1 MQIELKKQDNDD
13 KLNLLSSNINEIR
26 SNMIN
31 ETKIISSVVK
41 KQNNDITSAICI
53 KVSNLRKEGYENFRE
68 WLKEVNNVYV
78 GRRGRIFI
86 NKEIF
91 HFSGSKWSNPY
102 KVSENHYSLDESISL
117 YKQHLITSGLIDNV
131 EELRGKNLGC
141 FCDQKQICHA
151 QVLVDILEKEKKED
165 NTLKILSWNVNG
177 IRSNVLSE
185 GKLGSSGWKKELTI
199 ETDLG
204 RLIKDHNPDVICLQ
218 ETKTDDK
225 ISESIKIPNY
235 YQYWSNSL
243 KAGYAGV
250 TVWSKIEPKKVM
262 NIIPNVELDK
272 DSSGRI
278 LVLHFDNFILIN
290 TYSPNSGTN
299 FTYRTEVWDVE
310 IRKYLKKLK
319 EEGKNVIWCGDLN
332 VSVEE
337 IDVHKG
343 VDENV
348 AGFTKEERS
357 NFKEI
362 LKEGYVDT
370 MRYLNPEEKGLYTW
384 WNLRVPTCR
393 VKNIGMRLDYFVV
406 SEKIVKNVKKSEIL
420 RDYGKKMEEKMAL
433 SDHAPIMLTI
443 NKM

>member
-1 MQIELKKQDNDD
+1 
-13 KLNLLSSNINEIR
+13 
-26 SNMIN
+26 
-31 ETKIISSVVK
+31 VVK
-41 KQNNDITSAICI
+41 KQNNDITSAVCI
-53 KVSNLRKEGYENFRE
+53 KVSKLRKEGYENFKE
-68 WLKEVNNVYV
+68 WLIDDNNVYV
-78 GRRGRIFI
+78 GRTGRIFI

-91 HFSGSKWSNPY
+91 HFTGSKWCNPY
-102 KVSENHYSLDESISL
+102 KVSENHYSLDESIGL

-131 EELRGKNLGC
+131 EELRGKKLGC

-185 GKLGSSGWKKELTI
+185 GKLGSYGWKKELTN

-225 ISESIKIPNY
+225 ISNNIKIPNY
-235 YQYWSNSL
+235 HQYWSNSL
-243 KAGYAGV
+243 KAGYGGV

-262 NIIPNVELDK
+262 KIIPNLELDK

-278 LVLHFDNFILIN
+278 LVLYFDNFILIN

-348 AGFTKEERS
+348 AGFTKEERN

-370 MRYLNPEEKGLYTW
+370 MRYLNPEVEGLYTW

-393 VKNIGMRLDYFVV
+393 VRNIGMRLDYFVV
-406 SEKIVKNVKKSEIL
+406 SENIVRNVKKSEIL
-420 RDYGKKMEEKMAL
+420 KEYGMKTEEKMAL

>member
-13 KLNLLSSNINEIR
+13 KLNVLSGN
-26 SNMIN
+26 IN
-31 ETKIISSVVK
+31 ETKIISSVIK
-41 KQNNDITSAICI
+41 KQNNDNTSAVCT
-53 KVSNLRKEGYENFRE
+53 KVSNLRKEGYENFKE
-68 WLKEVNNVYV
+68 WLKDDNNIYV
-78 GRRGRIFI
+78 GRRGRMFV

-91 HFSGSKWSNPY
+91 HFTGSKWSNPY
-102 KVSENHYSLDESISL
+102 KVSEDHYSLYESIIL
-117 YKQHLITSGLIDNV
+117 YKQHLITSGLIYNL
-131 EELRGKNLGC
+131 EELRGKKLGC
-141 FCDQKQICHA
+141 FCDQTQICHA

-165 NTLKILSWNVNG
+165 DTIKILSWNVNG

-185 GKLGSSGWKKELTI
+185 GKLSSSGWKKELTG

-218 ETKTDDK
+218 ETKTEDK
-225 ISESIKIPNY
+225 ISKNIKIPNY

-243 KAGYAGV
+243 KKKGYAGV
-250 TVWSKIEPKKVM
+250 SVWTKIETKKVM
-262 NIIPNVELDK
+262 NIIPNVELDT

-278 LVLHFDNFILIN
+278 LVLYFDNFILIN

-299 FTYRTEVWDVE
+299 FTYRTEEWDVE
-310 IRKYLKKLK
+310 IRKYLRKLK

-332 VSVEE
+332 VSVED

-370 MRYLNPEEKGLYTW
+370 MRYLNPEVKGLYTW

-393 VKNIGMRLDYFVV
+393 VRNIGMRLDYFVV
-406 SEKIVKNVKKSEIL
+406 SENIVKKVKKCEIL
-420 RDYGKKMEEKMAL
+420 KDYGMKTEEKMAL

-443 NKM
+443 DKM

>member
-1 MQIELKKQDNDD
+1 MQIELKKQDNND
-13 KLNLLSSNINEIR
+13 KLNLSSSNINQIR
-26 SNMIN
+26 NNIN
-31 ETKIISSVVK
+31 QTKIISSVVK
-41 KQNNDITSAICI
+41 KQNNDNTSAVCI
-53 KVSNLRKEGYENFRE
+53 KVSNLRKEGYQNFKE
-68 WLKEVNNVYV
+68 WLKDDNNVYV
-78 GRRGRIFI
+78 GRRGRMFI

-91 HFSGSKWSNPY
+91 HFTGSKWSNPY
-102 KVSENHYSLDESISL
+102 KVSEDHYSLDESISL

-131 EELRGKNLGC
+131 EELRGKKLGC
-141 FCDQKQICHA
+141 FCEQKQICHS
-151 QVLVDILEKEKKED
+151 QVLVDILEKEKKEN
-165 NTLKILSWNVNG
+165 NTIKILSWNVNG
-177 IRSNVLSE
+177 IRSNVISK
-185 GKLGSSGWKKELTI
+185 GKLSSSGWKKEI
-199 ETDLG
+199 SGETDLG
-204 RLIKDHNPDVICLQ
+204 RLIKDHKPDVICLQ

-250 TVWSKIEPKKVM
+250 SVWSKIEPKKVI
-262 NIIPNVELDK
+262 NIIPSLELDK

-319 EEGKNVIWCGDLN
+319 EEGKNIIWCGDLN

-393 VKNIGMRLDYFVV
+393 VRNIGMRLDYFVV
-406 SEKIVKNVKKSEIL
+406 SENIARNVKKSEIL
-420 RDYGKKMEEKMAL
+420 KEYGMKTEEKMAL
-433 SDHAPIMLTI
+433 SDHGPIMLTI
-443 NKM
+443 DKM